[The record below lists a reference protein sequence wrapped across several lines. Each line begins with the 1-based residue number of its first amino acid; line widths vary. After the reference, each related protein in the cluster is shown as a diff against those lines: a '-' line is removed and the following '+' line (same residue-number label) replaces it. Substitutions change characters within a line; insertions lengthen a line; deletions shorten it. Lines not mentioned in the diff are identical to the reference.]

1 MKKNIKFLVFILLIC
16 SSLEISAQKNWN
28 TKEIKY
34 TDGVVMIGMIDV
46 EKNEVLGLKPIGKEV
61 SVTYD
66 PFFDKYSISWKN
78 EEGYG
83 EISVKFYENNSG
95 GKMYKDINSPNIY
108 YFVHD
113 SIESKNKLTLIPTEV
128 SINNGKRVKYIFLFD
143 DLK

>member
-34 TDGVVMIGMIDV
+34 TDGVVMIGMVDV
-46 EKNEVLGLKPIGKEV
+46 EKNEVLDLKPIGKEV

-95 GKMYKDINSPNIY
+95 GKMYKDINLPNIY

-128 SINNGKRVKYIFLFD
+128 SINNGKRVKYIFVFD